1 MPEGWQSK
9 ARWHS
14 RLTLGPGKALSG
26 QGQSG
31 IATSCFLSHSAALT
45 WVSLPSYWGSRKSA
59 ANSQLM
65 QSCLAGAGAE
75 PGVMLVWAFCHKASD
90 PGFVPPPSKLVS
102 HGGGDSSGIP
112 LPR

>member
-14 RLTLGPGKALSG
+14 RLTLGPAKALSG
-26 QGQSG
+26 PGQSG

-45 WVSLPSYWGSRKSA
+45 WVSLPSYLGSRKSA

-65 QSCLAGAGAE
+65 YDL
-75 PGVMLVWAFCHKASD
+75 
-90 PGFVPPPSKLVS
+90 GFVPPPSKLVW
-102 HGGGDSSGIP
+102 HGSGESSGIP
-112 LPR
+112 LLR